1 MLGGVL
7 LYSGCM
13 FPHLVKVF
21 EGSPVFKLLL
31 KCPIF
36 TNLGNYLFS
45 YVHNNLE
52 AESVGHEFQ
61 MLD

>member
-13 FPHLVKVF
+13 FPHLVKVI
-21 EGSPVFKLLL
+21 EASPVFKLLL

-45 YVHNNLE
+45 YNNFE